1 VYTLG
6 HVHIPPQIKEYFG
19 RCGLMAKGI
28 EKVEEGISR
37 AAIEAVKIV
46 NLYQVGTRIKI
57 KLC

>member
-1 VYTLG
+1 
-6 HVHIPPQIKEYFG
+6 
-19 RCGLMAKGI
+19 MAKGI